1 MRTKVTNMDGD
12 RLKKYLI
19 SSELSQSDM
28 LTKYTLSKTKL
39 YQLFKAGRISDR
51 DKKILIRDFSLPD
64 DFFIKKDDTTVF
76 NEPKTEYYAKNTN
89 EISLLRELL
98 AQKDEVIKSK
108 DEVIKTHVATIADL
122 HKQLK
127 TAQSLKGLR
136 NN

>member
-1 MRTKVTNMDGD
+1 MDGD

-64 DFFIKKDDTTVF
+64 DFFIKKDDTTILD
-76 NEPKTEYYAKNTN
+76 EPKTEYYAQSTN

-98 AQKDEVIKSK
+98 SQKDEVIRSKDEVIKSLNNNII
-108 DEVIKTHVATIADL
+108 EL
-122 HKQLK
+122 QKQLK
-127 TAQSLKGLR
+127 MAQSLKSVK